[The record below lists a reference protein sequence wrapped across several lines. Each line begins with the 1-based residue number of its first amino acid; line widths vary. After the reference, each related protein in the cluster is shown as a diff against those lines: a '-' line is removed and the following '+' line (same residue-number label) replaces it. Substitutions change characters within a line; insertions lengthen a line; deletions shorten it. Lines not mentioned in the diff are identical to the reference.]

1 MKLFKSFNTFKQ
13 FKTLEK
19 GGGDGNNVFKA
30 QYSSTPL
37 LQCSPEQLLPRAP
50 RLK

>member
-19 GGGDGNNVFKA
+19 GGGDGNNVFKT
-30 QYSSTPL
+30 QY
-37 LQCSPEQLLPRAP
+37 SPEQLLPRAP